1 MSETSFSTRHSGAS
15 ITSTGG
21 LNMVH
26 LFDLPGTE
34 VEVVDTRDVP
44 VAVKVIKCYSSPTSR
59 DEGTTILF
67 VDWATAREI
76 AKVVE
81 RRLEIIEI
89 EGHPA
94 GLRAL

>member
-26 LFDLPGTE
+26 LFELADTK
-34 VEVVDTRDVP
+34 VEMVDTNDVP
-44 VAVKVIKCYSSPTSR
+44 VAVKVIKSYGWGSGS